1 MFCSIN
7 KGVLMGKKTSRRRQ
21 NRANVLPIKQY
32 LPEKPQDVK
41 IVPRTV
47 NQESYLLKLLDPSKD
62 IVFGV
67 GPAGTGKTMIAVQVA
82 IQMFKEKQVNKIVV
96 TRPVVSVDEDIGFLP
111 GSLEEKMAPW
121 TIPIFDVFKLYFT
134 TADIQNM
141 LFEGVI
147 EISPLAFMRGR
158 TFHSCYIVADEMQNA
173 TASQM
178 KMLLTRIGSR
188 SKLAVTGDLAQTDRP
203 KDNGL
208 SDFIDRLNQKS
219 SSLIDI
225 VNFIKSDVQRHEA
238 VKEVLSIYGD

>member
-1 MFCSIN
+1 
-7 KGVLMGKKTSRRRQ
+7 MGKKTSRKHQ

-41 IVPRTV
+41 IIPRNV
-47 NQESYLLKLLDPSKD
+47 NQESYLLKLLDPAKD
-62 IVFGV
+62 LVFGI
-67 GPAGTGKTMIAVQVA
+67 GPAGTGKTLIAVQVA
-82 IQMFKEKQVNKIVV
+82 IKMFKERQVNKIVV

-134 TADIQNM
+134 TADIHNM
-141 LFEGVI
+141 LYEGII

-158 TFHSCYIVADEMQNA
+158 TFHNCYIVADEMQNA
-173 TASQM
+173 SINQM

-203 KDNGL
+203 NDNGL
-208 SDFIDRLNQKS
+208 SDFIMKLNNAKS
-219 SSLIDI
+219 NYID
-225 VNFIKSDVQRHEA
+225 VVSFAKEDVLMHQA
-238 VKEVLSIYGD
+238 VKEVLDIYGD